1 MFTGSTM
8 MLTTSRIGRC
18 HSGIA
23 QFLSIHHSRDPAG
36 STVGE
41 TLNWRGVTNPFE
53 TGDVRHYI

>member
-1 MFTGSTM
+1 
-8 MLTTSRIGRC
+8 MLITSRIGRC
-18 HSGIA
+18 HSEIA